1 VPELRRNLEA
11 DAGEADT
18 RSWRECRASGPEE
31 GSGRSLR
38 EVSITKDRDFGLVNV
53 LYYVPYHWAESEEE
67 PRRLVT
73 NLSPGFRVARLHR
86 RRNKRRMWIEELFR
100 GWPEGTVPSAPA
112 AALRPGEAISPP
124 AGTEPDGTEPDGT
137 EPRARLACVG
147 GQLRR
152 RGEGGAPSS
161 AGPTVEPPA
170 PRAPMG
176 QQTSPE
182 SRTAS
187 DAPAAVRLQTVR

>member
-1 VPELRRNLEA
+1 MPGRGESAARQVRRREA
-11 DAGEADT
+11 VALSEKS
-18 RSWRECRASGPEE
+18 RSRKT
-31 GSGRSLR
+31 
-38 EVSITKDRDFGLVNV
+38 VSITRDRDFGLVNV
-53 LYYVPYHWAESEEE
+53 LYHWAESEEE

-112 AALRPGEAISPP
+112 AALKPGEAISPP

-137 EPRARLACVG
+137 EPRARLAYVG

>member
-1 VPELRRNLEA
+1 MPARLIPGRGGSAARQVRRREA
-11 DAGEADT
+11 VALSEKS
-18 RSWRECRASGPEE
+18 RSRKT
-31 GSGRSLR
+31 
-38 EVSITKDRDFGLVNV
+38 VSITRDHDFGLVNV
-53 LYYVPYHWAESEEE
+53 LYHWAEGEEE

-73 NLSPGFRVARLHR
+73 NLSPGFRVAWLHR

>member
-1 VPELRRNLEA
+1 MPARLIPGRGESAARQVRRREA
-11 DAGEADT
+11 VALSEKSRSRKTVSTT
-18 RSWRECRASGPEE
+18 R
-31 GSGRSLR
+31 
-38 EVSITKDRDFGLVNV
+38 DHDFGLVNV
-53 LYYVPYHWAESEEE
+53 LYHVLYHWTEGEEE

-73 NLSPGFRVARLHR
+73 NLSTGFRVARLHR

-124 AGTEPDGTEPDGT
+124 AGTEPDGTEP
-137 EPRARLACVG
+137 RVRLACVG
-147 GQLRR
+147 GQLHR

-170 PRAPMG
+170 PSGSDGPTDVSGIENRLRCAC
-176 QQTSPE
+176 
-182 SRTAS
+182 SRTSANCPV
-187 DAPAAVRLQTVR
+187 ANF

>member
-1 VPELRRNLEA
+1 MPELRRNLEA

-53 LYYVPYHWAESEEE
+53 LYHWAESEEE

-73 NLSPGFRVARLHR
+73 NLSTGFRVARLHR

-100 GWPEGTVPSAPA
+100 SWPEGTVPSAPA

-124 AGTEPDGTEPDGT
+124 AGTEPDGTEP
-137 EPRARLACVG
+137 RVRLACVG